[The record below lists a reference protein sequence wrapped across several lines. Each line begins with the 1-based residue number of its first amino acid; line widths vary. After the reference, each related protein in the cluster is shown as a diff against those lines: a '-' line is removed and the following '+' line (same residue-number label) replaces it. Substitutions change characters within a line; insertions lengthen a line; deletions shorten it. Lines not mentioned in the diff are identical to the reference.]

1 MYTLYT
7 AIRTYPHPVQPHP
20 HPPCDVHSIHSYTY
34 LPPPSAA
41 PPPPTLQ
48 CTLYTQ
54 LYVPTPTQCS
64 PSPTHLAMY
73 TLYTAIRTY
82 PHPVQSQP
90 HPPCNVYSIHSY
102 TYLPHPVQPHPHPP
116 CNVHSIH
123 SYTYLPPTQY
133 SPTSTHLAMYTL
145 YTAIRSY
152 TYLPPPS
159 TAPPP
164 PSTAPPP
171 PTLQCTLYTQLYV
184 PTPTQYSLSP
194 THLVMYTLYTA
205 IHTYPTQCSPSLT
218 HLAMYTLYTAIC
230 TYPHQVQSQ
239 PHLPCNVHSI
249 HSYTYLPPPSAVP
262 APPTLQ
268 CTLYTQLYVP
278 TPTQCSPSP
287 THLAMSSSVR
297 GRVSSVSALSGSSLA
312 CWNWCSCSRSNN
324 RCMLDFRCF
333 NCIHCEQEGGGGG
346 G

>member
-7 AIRTYPHPVQPHP
+7 AIRTYPHQVQSQP

-34 LPPPSAA
+34 LPPPSTVPA
-41 PPPPTLQ
+41 PPTLQ

-54 LYVPTPTQCS
+54 LYVLTPTQCS

-90 HPPCNVYSIHSY
+90 HPPCNV
-102 TYLPHPVQPHPHPP
+102 
-116 CNVHSIH
+116 
-123 SYTYLPPTQY
+123 
-133 SPTSTHLAMYTL
+133 
-145 YTAIRSY
+145 
-152 TYLPPPS
+152 
-159 TAPPP
+159 
-164 PSTAPPP
+164 
-171 PTLQCTLYTQLYV
+171 
-184 PTPTQYSLSP
+184 
-194 THLVMYTLYTA
+194 
-205 IHTYPTQCSPSLT
+205 
-218 HLAMYTLYTAIC
+218 
-230 TYPHQVQSQ
+230 
-239 PHLPCNVHSI
+239 HSI
-249 HSYTYLPPPSAVP
+249 HSYTYLPPPSAAL

-346 G
+346 GGGELRGRGGEEREGREGERRGRSERKRENKEGGNTHKQTYAVPPVPHVQYMFFGC